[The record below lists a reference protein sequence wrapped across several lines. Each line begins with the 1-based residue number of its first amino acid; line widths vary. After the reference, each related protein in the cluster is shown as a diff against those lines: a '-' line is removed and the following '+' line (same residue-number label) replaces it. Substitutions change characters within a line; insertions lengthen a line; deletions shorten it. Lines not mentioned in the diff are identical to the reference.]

1 MKRTLIATVVAAS
14 LVSSCA
20 LPRSAHALTVFDP
33 ANYSQ
38 NILTAL
44 RNLDQINNQVRQLQ
58 NQAQRILQAGRNLER
73 LPQSVR
79 PDLTRVLGDLQTQLR
94 RGEAIAL
101 DVRQTDAAL
110 KRLFPKQFPKAIKND
125 ALLKDARA
133 RWDESHAS
141 FERAARVQ
149 AEIASAVAKDQA
161 RLDTLVRQS
170 QSAVGSLQALQ
181 AGNQLSALNVKQ
193 AMQLQTLMAA
203 NARARS
209 VERARA
215 LLGEAEA
222 RQRLETFLG
231 GGKAYTRN

>member
-1 MKRTLIATVVAAS
+1 MKRALITTAIAAS
-14 LVSSCA
+14 LLGACT
-20 LPRSAHALTVFDP
+20 LPRSAQALTVFDP

-58 NQAQRILQAGRNLER
+58 NQAQRILQADQNLQR

-101 DVRQTDAAL
+101 DVRRTDEAL
-110 KRLFPKQFPKAIKND
+110 KRLFPKQFPKAIKSD

-149 AEIASAVAKDQA
+149 AEIAGAVAKDQA
-161 RLDTLVRQS
+161 RLDALVSQS

-181 AGNQLSALNVKQ
+181 AGNQLSALNIKQ

-231 GGKAYTRN
+231 GGKAYTRK